1 MRVAPAFTLLALL
14 GALPS
19 ANAALI
25 AETGAAHDTFAG
37 AQDLSGSFSKD
48 FVDEIFNSTSY
59 GHVTVRGGTGS
70 ANEIDFY
77 KFFVSAAGIVGYFD
91 IDGACQET
99 TSNAD
104 NWVGCKTGTDT
115 VLTLFNAVQQVLA
128 DGDDIEDDNF
138 DPGSVTFYDA
148 FLGSYQFRVAGWYYL
163 AVTNYG
169 NETDPEFPEADL
181 LWRPD
186 GGYGG
191 LAYTKPGTFTWD
203 SDGEYPDGG
212 SYRLHVSLSPEPVPE
227 PGTLALL
234 GLGLASLAG
243 ARRRRPLTRRAARG

>member
-1 MRVAPAFTLLALL
+1 MRVARAFTFLATLC
-14 GALPS
+14 ALPPAHAS
-19 ANAALI
+19 LI
-25 AETGAAHDTFAG
+25 AETGSTHDTFVT
-37 AQDLSGSFSKD
+37 AQDLSGNFSTD
-48 FVDEIFNSTSY
+48 FVAEIFNSTSHA
-59 GHVTVRGGTGS
+59 HVTVRGATGS

-77 KFFVSAAGIVGYFD
+77 KFFVPAAGIVGYFD

>member
-59 GHVTVRGGTGS
+59 GHVTVRGGTGL

-104 NWVGCKTGTDT
+104 NWLGCKTGTDT

-128 DGDDIEDDNF
+128 DGDDIEDDNL
-138 DPGSVTFYDA
+138 DPGSLTFYDA
-148 FLGSYQFRVAGWYYL
+148 FLGSYQFQAAGWYYL

-169 NETDPEFPEADL
+169 NGTDPEFPVYDL
-181 LWRPD
+181 LTRPD

-191 LAYTKPGTFTWD
+191 GAYTQQGTFTWD
-203 SDGEYPDGG
+203 NLDEYPDGG

-234 GLGLASLAG
+234 GLGLAGLVST
-243 ARRRRPLTRRAARG
+243 RRR

>member
-1 MRVAPAFTLLALL
+1 MRVARALTLLALL

-19 ANAALI
+19 AHATLI
-25 AETGAAHDTFAG
+25 AETGAAHDTFAD
-37 AQDLSGSFSKD
+37 AQDLSGSFSTD
-48 FVDEIFNSTSY
+48 FVAEIFNSTNH